1 MTSTLP
7 VNATTTPLATSD
19 ATIDVDSIPKL
30 EHAEAIVLAETEFA
44 QMVELLRR
52 LSPSE
57 WEQATVCSLW
67 NVQSMVAHVVG
78 MAEAQASFRQ
88 FAHDFRAARKR
99 SGGAMIDALN
109 ACQVR
114 DRAEL
119 TPIQLQD
126 RLVRISAKAVRA
138 RRRTPSLMR
147 RAVRFRQDPPFGAE
161 RWQYGF
167 LIDTIFTRD
176 TWMHRL
182 DISRA
187 TERAMVVTAAHDGR
201 LVADVVAEWA
211 RRHGQPF
218 TLVLTGSAGGR
229 WRAGEGHEAIKLD
242 ALDFCWIVSGRAP
255 GDGLLTTPVPF

>member
-1 MTSTLP
+1 M
-7 VNATTTPLATSD
+7 
-19 ATIDVDSIPKL
+19 
-30 EHAEAIVLAETEFA
+30 
-44 QMVELLRR
+44 
-52 LSPSE
+52 
-57 WEQATVCSLW
+57 
-67 NVQSMVAHVVG
+67 
-78 MAEAQASFRQ
+78 
-88 FAHDFRAARKR
+88 
-99 SGGAMIDALN
+99 N

-114 DRAEL
+114 DRADL
-119 TPIQLQD
+119 TPRQLTD
-126 RLVRISAKAVRA
+126 RLTGIAAKAVQT
-138 RRRTPSLMR
+138 RRRSPALMR
-147 RAVRFRQDPPFGAE
+147 QMVRLRQDPPFSAE

-229 WRAGEGHEAIKLD
+229 WRAGEGHEAIELD
-242 ALDFCWIVSGRAP
+242 ALDFCWIVSG
-255 GDGLLTTPVPF
+255 